1 MGKLGDLIVR
11 LRLKRDDY
19 KNGLK
24 EAEKDTQG
32 FSAALTKIKGVGV
45 AVWAAI
51 GTSVIAFAKQ
61 LIASSQRIGDA
72 WNRMTSQIKG
82 GWDVFVQSVA
92 AWNWDNFIGRI
103 KEATIAA
110 KALTN
115 ALDAEFEISNS
126 IKLQKAAMAE
136 ELAELEVLARDQ
148 TKSYKVR
155 AEAAQ
160 KYLDKVKPL
169 YDQELMLAKKL
180 EDAYLGKFLAG
191 SGLEDTEQVRKDL
204 RKFLVDVG
212 KIPTLLDDLSAKS
225 SAQRTIDR
233 GANAF
238 GSNYAKISEAY
249 SVRNQMNT
257 KLKDIQSEY
266 QTDLV
271 ALFRAYNDMRGDE
284 DAKPLVDAMIRAG
297 EAAGAFNRE
306 TKRMQSALNT
316 SLAQIN
322 RQGEDDLV
330 QLESLAR
337 DQTKSYEERAEA
349 AQKYLDKIKSIYD
362 QELKLAQKLENVH
375 LGKFLSVPGLEDT
388 EQVRKDLR
396 KFLVDIE
403 KIPTLLD
410 DLSAKSSAHK
420 IINDGAIT
428 FESIPESKPDAH
440 KIINDGAITFEGN
453 DAKVNEAYSVIAQ
466 LQDKLKDI
474 QSEYQT
480 DLVALYQAYNE
491 MRGDEDAKPL
501 VDAMIRA
508 GEAAET
514 FEQETRQ
521 MQAALG
527 DRTVEQLDKLTAPL
541 EELSS
546 ITAPALQMNVPDI
559 IPDDWLERNRDKIDA
574 ALAEAMRLQEV
585 MMTINN
591 SINEAIAGSLVGATQ
606 AIIDCIAGIEGADA
620 SQVLAALLQ
629 PFASTMTQLGE
640 MLILEGIGIE
650 AFKESL
656 ASLNPAVAIGAGVAL
671 VALGAAL
678 AAGISALGRTASG
691 TTSAT
696 TSNAANSSSNRSFD
710 TYEQEITVHVVGEI
724 AGDKIVLA
732 GQKTLNKWN
741 R

>member
-11 LRLKRDDY
+11 LQLKHDDY
-19 KNGLK
+19 KKGLK
-24 EAEKDTQG
+24 QAEKDTKG
-32 FSAALTKIKGVGV
+32 FSATLGKIKGVGV

-51 GTSVIAFAKQ
+51 GASVISFGKQ
-61 LIASSQRIGDA
+61 LIKSSQTIGDA
-72 WNRMTSQIKG
+72 WNRMTSQIKA
-82 GWDVFVQSVA
+82 GWDVFVQSVG

-103 KEATIAA
+103 KEATVAA

-148 TKSYKVR
+148 TKSYEER
-155 AEAAQ
+155 AAAAQ
-160 KYLDKVKPL
+160 KYLDIVKPL

-180 EDAYLGKFLAG
+180 EDAHLGKFLAG
-191 SGLEDTEQVRKDL
+191 SGLEDTAQVREDL
-204 RKFLVDVG
+204 RKFLVDIG
-212 KIPTLLDDLSAKS
+212 KIPTLLDDLAAKS
-225 SAQRTIDR
+225 SAQKTIAK
-233 GANAF
+233 GANAW
-238 GSNYAKISEAY
+238 GSNYKKLNAAY
-249 SVRNQMNT
+249 DVRNQMAG
-257 KLKDIQSEY
+257 KLKDIQSGY

-306 TKRMQSALNT
+306 TKRMQSALST
-316 SLAQIN
+316 SLAQIGKQEGSN
-322 RQGEDDLV
+322 VDVAEQAEEVARIMEP
-330 QLESLAR
+330 LA
-337 DQTKSYEERAEA
+337 
-349 AQKYLDKIKSIYD
+349 
-362 QELKLAQKLENVH
+362 KLPA
-375 LGKFLSVPGLEDT
+375 
-388 EQVRKDLR
+388 
-396 KFLVDIE
+396 
-403 KIPTLLD
+403 
-410 DLSAKSSAHK
+410 
-420 IINDGAIT
+420 
-428 FESIPESKPDAH
+428 
-440 KIINDGAITFEGN
+440 
-453 DAKVNEAYSVIAQ
+453 
-466 LQDKLKDI
+466 
-474 QSEYQT
+474 
-480 DLVALYQAYNE
+480 
-491 MRGDEDAKPL
+491 
-501 VDAMIRA
+501 
-508 GEAAET
+508 
-514 FEQETRQ
+514 
-521 MQAALG
+521 
-527 DRTVEQLDKLTAPL
+527 
-541 EELSS
+541 
-546 ITAPALQMNVPDI
+546 ITAPALQMELPDI

-606 AIIDCIAGIEGADA
+606 AIVDCLAGIEGADA
-620 SQVLAALLQ
+620 KQVLAALLE

-691 TTSAT
+691 TSSAT
-696 TSNAANSSSNRSFD
+696 TSNAANSSSNRAVE

>member
-19 KNGLK
+19 KKGLK

-61 LIASSQRIGDA
+61 LIASSQKIGDA

-82 GWDVFVQSVA
+82 GWDVFVQSVG

-115 ALDAEFEISNS
+115 ALDAEFEIDNS

-148 TKSYKVR
+148 TKSYEVR

-180 EDAYLGKFLAG
+180 EDAYLGKFIAG

-204 RKFLVDVG
+204 RKFLVDAG

-233 GANAF
+233 GVNAL
-238 GSNYAKISEAY
+238 GSNYAKVNEAY
-249 SVRNQMNT
+249 SLRNQLNN

-322 RQGEDDLV
+322 KQGEDDLTH
-330 QLESLAR
+330 LELLAR

-410 DLSAKSSAHK
+410 DLSAKSSAQRT
-420 IINDGAIT
+420 IDRGAN
-428 FESIPESKPDAH
+428 A
-440 KIINDGAITFEGN
+440 FEGN
-453 DAKVNEAYSVIAQ
+453 DKKVNEAYAVIAE

-474 QSEYQT
+474 QSGYQT
-480 DLVALYQAYNE
+480 DLVALFQAYNE
-491 MRGDEDAKPL
+491 MLGDEDAKPL
-501 VDAMIRA
+501 VDAMVKA
-508 GEAAET
+508 GEAADT
-514 FEQETRQ
+514 FVQETKR

-527 DRTVEQLDKLTAPL
+527 NRTIEQLDLLTEPLDKLP
-541 EELSS
+541 S
-546 ITAPALQMNVPDI
+546 ITAPAIQMNVPDI
-559 IPDDWLERNRDKIDA
+559 IPDDWLERNRDNIDA

-650 AFKESL
+650 AFQESL
-656 ASLNPAVAIGAGVAL
+656 TSLNPAVAIGAGVAL

>member
-11 LRLKRDDY
+11 LQLKHDDY
-19 KNGLK
+19 KKGLK
-24 EAEKDTQG
+24 QAEKDTKG
-32 FSAALTKIKGVGV
+32 FSATLGKIKGAGV

-51 GTSVIAFAKQ
+51 GASVISFGKQ
-61 LIASSQRIGDA
+61 LIKSSQTIGDA
-72 WNRMTSQIKG
+72 WNRMTSQIKA
-82 GWDVFVQSVA
+82 GWDVFVQSVG

-103 KEATIAA
+103 KEATVAA

-115 ALDAEFEISNS
+115 ALDAEFEVSNS

-148 TKSYKVR
+148 TKSYQER
-155 AEAAQ
+155 AAAAQ
-160 KYLDKVKPL
+160 KYLDMVKPL

-180 EDAYLGKFLAG
+180 EDAHLGKFLAG
-191 SGLEDTEQVRKDL
+191 SGLEDTAQVREDL
-204 RKFLVDVG
+204 RKFLVDIG
-212 KIPTLLDDLSAKS
+212 KIPTLLDDLAAKS
-225 SAQRTIDR
+225 SAQKTIDK

-238 GSNYAKISEAY
+238 GSNYKKLSAAY
-249 SVRNQMNT
+249 DVRNQMAG
-257 KLKDIQSEY
+257 KLKDIQSGY

-306 TKRMQSALNT
+306 TKRMQSELST
-316 SLAQIN
+316 SLAQIGK
-322 RQGEDDLV
+322 QEGSGADV
-330 QLESLAR
+330 A
-337 DQTKSYEERAEA
+337 
-349 AQKYLDKIKSIYD
+349 DK
-362 QELKLAQKLENVH
+362 
-375 LGKFLSVPGLEDT
+375 
-388 EQVRKDLR
+388 
-396 KFLVDIE
+396 
-403 KIPTLLD
+403 
-410 DLSAKSSAHK
+410 
-420 IINDGAIT
+420 
-428 FESIPESKPDAH
+428 
-440 KIINDGAITFEGN
+440 
-453 DAKVNEAYSVIAQ
+453 
-466 LQDKLKDI
+466 
-474 QSEYQT
+474 
-480 DLVALYQAYNE
+480 
-491 MRGDEDAKPL
+491 
-501 VDAMIRA
+501 
-508 GEAAET
+508 AAEVARIM
-514 FEQETRQ
+514 EPL
-521 MQAALG
+521 A
-527 DRTVEQLDKLTAPL
+527 KLPA
-541 EELSS
+541 
-546 ITAPALQMNVPDI
+546 ITAPALQMNLPDI

-606 AIIDCIAGIEGADA
+606 AIVDCLAGIEGADA

-678 AAGISALGRTASG
+678 AAGISALGRTSSG
-691 TTSAT
+691 TSSAT
-696 TSNAANSSSNRSFD
+696 SSNAATSSNRGVE

>member
-11 LRLKRDDY
+11 LQLKHDDY
-19 KNGLK
+19 KKGLK
-24 EAEKDTQG
+24 QAEKDTKG
-32 FSAALTKIKGVGV
+32 FSATLGKIKGVGV

-51 GTSVIAFAKQ
+51 GASVISFGKQ
-61 LIASSQRIGDA
+61 LIKSSQTIGDA
-72 WNRMTSQIKG
+72 WNRMTSQIKA
-82 GWDVFVQSVA
+82 GWDVFVQSVG

-103 KEATIAA
+103 KEATVAA

-148 TKSYKVR
+148 TKSYEER
-155 AEAAQ
+155 AAAAQ
-160 KYLDKVKPL
+160 KYLDMVKPL

-180 EDAYLGKFLAG
+180 EDAHLGKFLAG
-191 SGLEDTEQVRKDL
+191 SGLEDTAQVREDL
-204 RKFLVDVG
+204 RKFLVDIG
-212 KIPTLLDDLSAKS
+212 KIPTLLDDLAAKS
-225 SAQRTIDR
+225 SAQKTIAK
-233 GANAF
+233 GANAW
-238 GSNYAKISEAY
+238 GSNYKKLNAAY
-249 SVRNQMNT
+249 DVRNQMAA
-257 KLKDIQSEY
+257 KLKDIQSGY

-306 TKRMQSALNT
+306 TKRMQSALST
-316 SLAQIN
+316 SLAQIGKQEGSN
-322 RQGEDDLV
+322 VDVAEQAEEVARIMEP
-330 QLESLAR
+330 LA
-337 DQTKSYEERAEA
+337 
-349 AQKYLDKIKSIYD
+349 
-362 QELKLAQKLENVH
+362 KLPA
-375 LGKFLSVPGLEDT
+375 
-388 EQVRKDLR
+388 
-396 KFLVDIE
+396 
-403 KIPTLLD
+403 
-410 DLSAKSSAHK
+410 
-420 IINDGAIT
+420 
-428 FESIPESKPDAH
+428 
-440 KIINDGAITFEGN
+440 
-453 DAKVNEAYSVIAQ
+453 
-466 LQDKLKDI
+466 
-474 QSEYQT
+474 
-480 DLVALYQAYNE
+480 
-491 MRGDEDAKPL
+491 
-501 VDAMIRA
+501 
-508 GEAAET
+508 
-514 FEQETRQ
+514 
-521 MQAALG
+521 
-527 DRTVEQLDKLTAPL
+527 
-541 EELSS
+541 
-546 ITAPALQMNVPDI
+546 ITAPALQMELPDI

-606 AIIDCIAGIEGADA
+606 AIVDCLAGIEGADA
-620 SQVLAALLQ
+620 KQVLAALLE

-691 TTSAT
+691 TSSAT
-696 TSNAANSSSNRSFD
+696 TSNAANTSSNRGVE

-724 AGDKIVLA
+724 VGDKIVLV